1 MRIPSV
7 AGLSVRE
14 AAKLYIAAGFRV
26 FPLAARS
33 KNPAPGFVWN
43 EQAWRTPEEVDA
55 WRGEIHGLG
64 LPLALNGLMKV
75 ITRSRRMSCALSSL

>member
-1 MRIPSV
+1 
-7 AGLSVRE
+7 
-14 AAKLYIAAGFRV
+14 LYIAAGFRV